1 MCLGLQSISV
11 CMKEELSHSPGCG
24 PHGLTTIG
32 HMEAKPAH
40 RGLDSLGYVGQSQ
53 NLQLSC
59 GAWEQGMAQRP
70 EQGWLSQSSTS
81 YCTPPKP
88 APHLKYGAPCP
99 GQNCAGAGWLD
110 MELHRSQA
118 PHVCLQG
125 SSSLLSV
132 PGLTQPC
139 LVLRTISPTTLRVC
153 WGTDNP
159 ALC

>member
-1 MCLGLQSISV
+1 MPGPPEHLSLYEGGIVPLTWLWTTWSHHHRSHGGQACSQRIRFPGL
-11 CMKEELSHSPGCG
+11 CWTKP
-24 PHGLTTIG
+24 
-32 HMEAKPAH
+32 KPAAQLWGLGARDGSRA
-40 RGLDSLGYVGQSQ
+40 RGK
-53 NLQLSC
+53 
-59 GAWEQGMAQRP
+59 RP

-99 GQNCAGAGWLD
+99 GQNRAGAGWLD

-153 WGTDNP
+153 
-159 ALC
+159 